1 MKRPSRRAW
10 LRIGLAGMLAA
21 ALYPPWDFFLKT
33 EFVPVDLPS
42 QTDSAE
48 VKRYAALWSP
58 PRVYST
64 STNSDL
70 HELITTTSSR
80 PRIDFGTLVVTWVVV
95 ALGTALLAT
104 FGSSGDSGTKHEART
119 SRHPPEP
126 QDLALRG

>member
-1 MKRPSRRAW
+1 MKRPPRRAW

-21 ALYPPWDFFLKT
+21 TLYPPWDFFLKT

-104 FGSSGDSGTKHEART
+104 FGSSGGSGTKQDART
-119 SRHPPEP
+119 SVP
-126 QDLALRG
+126 